1 MLELKTKIIFD
12 PIDLTNKH
20 KSQSKWKRVV
30 TCQTDC
36 DIHEYYAWFLN
47 KRFNLKLN
55 KPIRKAHITIVNDKI
70 ADYDLYKMAKE
81 LFHKKEL
88 VFKFDPAE
96 IRTNGEHF
104 WIKMYCDDVANIRMV
119 MGLEPKPFFNL
130 HLTIGYAAEG
140 IRLEHAKYIHQ
151 TILRYNL

>member
-12 PIDLTNKH
+12 PVDLTRKH
-20 KSQSKWKRVV
+20 KSQSSWKRVV

-55 KPIRKAHITIVNDKI
+55 KPIRKAHITIVNDRI
-70 ADYDLYKMAKE
+70 QDVELYDMAKK

-88 VFKFDPAE
+88 IFKFDPSE
-96 IRTNGEHF
+96 IRTNGEH
-104 WIKMYCDDVANIRMV
+104 WWLKIYCDDVANIRTV
-119 MGLEPKPFFNL
+119 MGLSPKPYFNL
-130 HLTIGYAAEG
+130 HLTLGYANEKN
-140 IRLEHAKYIHQ
+140 IDHSKYILE
-151 TILRYNL
+151 TIERYEL